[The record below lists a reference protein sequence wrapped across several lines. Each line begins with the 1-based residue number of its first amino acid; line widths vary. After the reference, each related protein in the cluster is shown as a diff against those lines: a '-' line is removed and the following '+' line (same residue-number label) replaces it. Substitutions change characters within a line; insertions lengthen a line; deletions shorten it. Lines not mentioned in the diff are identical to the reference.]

1 MARPCVG
8 AGAGAA
14 RADPRLALRPPAGQ
28 EEAKGGDGGKG
39 DDGERHDEEQD
50 GEEDGSQLS
59 KKKLRKQKRLSVA
72 ELKALVHRP
81 DLVEAWDVTS
91 SDPRLLLYLK
101 SYRNTVP
108 VPRHWCHK
116 RKYLQGKRG
125 IERGP
130 FELPDF
136 VAATGITKMREAL
149 DEANDSKSGKARM
162 REKMRGKMGKI
173 KIDYEVLY
181 NAFFRFQTKPRM
193 TGHGDIYYEGKEF
206 EVNYKEKRPGHLSQ
220 RLKVRPSSPTVC
232 D

>member
-1 MARPCVG
+1 MALLG
-8 AGAGAA
+8 AGAGTSAA
-14 RADPRLALRPPAGQ
+14 SADFFSPPRLLAAQ
-28 EEAKGGDGGKG
+28 EEAKGGDAAKGEDGEGEGGGEEKDG
-39 DDGERHDEEQD
+39 DD
-50 GEEDGSQLS
+50 SQLS

-72 ELKALVHRP
+72 ELKALVNRP

-91 SDPRLLLYLK
+91 TDPRLLLYLK

-149 DEANDSKSGKARM
+149 DEANDAKSGKARM

-193 TGHGDIYYEGKEF
+193 TGHGDIYHEGKEF
-206 EVNYKEKRPGHLSQ
+206 EVDYKEKRPGHLSQ
-220 RLKVRPSSPTVC
+220 RLKV
-232 D
+232 